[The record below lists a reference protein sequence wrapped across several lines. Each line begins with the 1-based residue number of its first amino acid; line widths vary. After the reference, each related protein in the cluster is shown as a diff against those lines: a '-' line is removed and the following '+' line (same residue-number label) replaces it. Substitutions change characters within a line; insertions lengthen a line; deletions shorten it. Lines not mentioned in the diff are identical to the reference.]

1 MRTARAWETSL
12 GAIEIAVSDCL
23 KALDRYEAAFHTSY
37 AERGGAVEALRIHEP
52 YEPAEEGWSEP
63 LAAAERSAVEV
74 EALLEEQEIVWRR
87 WSELMA
93 HWRHSLEHPPELPP
107 ESAHAVLRRDPP
119 GRRAIEPLR
128 RG

>member
-12 GAIEIAVSDCL
+12 GAIEVAVADCL
-23 KALDRYEAAFHTSY
+23 KALDRYEDAFRNAY
-37 AERGGAVEALRIHEP
+37 AERGGAPEALRIHEP
-52 YEPAEEGWSEP
+52 YDADDDAWDEP
-63 LAAAERSAVEV
+63 LAAAERSAVEA

-107 ESAHAVLRRDPP
+107 EKAHAELRRDPP